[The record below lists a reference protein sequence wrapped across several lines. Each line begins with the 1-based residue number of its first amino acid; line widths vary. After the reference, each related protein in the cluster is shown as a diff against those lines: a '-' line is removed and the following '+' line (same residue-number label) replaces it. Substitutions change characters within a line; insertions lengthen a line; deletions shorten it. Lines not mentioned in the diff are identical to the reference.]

1 MDAGGGGRASAEA
14 LLGRR
19 EPGRRA
25 VGVRPRSPALGFIT
39 LTSAMSVCW
48 GGCGNPDL
56 HWWFVEDAKKDAT
69 ELGRPFG
76 KPGSPCGPLSGT
88 WQRTQNL
95 PPCSCGHTDR
105 LSGIHGHSVLWNRN
119 SAPAR
124 LRGCGDSGVSHRGQA
139 SPRQAGAPAGPRSG
153 AWWACGAC
161 KHLLGPRGRL
171 HRGCVGSGAGL
182 D

>member
-1 MDAGGGGRASAEA
+1 MDAGGGGRASAEG
-14 LLGRR
+14 LLGGRV
-19 EPGRRA
+19 PGRRA
-25 VGVRPRSPALGFIT
+25 VGVHPRSPAQGFIT
-39 LTSAMSVCW
+39 LTSATSVCW

-56 HWWFVEDAKKDAT
+56 HWWFVEDARVSRSRA
-69 ELGRPFG
+69 GHSQARG
-76 KPGSPCGPLSGT
+76 KEHK
-88 WQRTQNL
+88 NL

-124 LRGCGDSGVSHRGQA
+124 LRGCGDSGLSHRGQA
-139 SPRQAGAPAGPRSG
+139 SPRQAGAPAGCRSG
-153 AWWACGAC
+153 AWWACAAC

-171 HRGCVGSGAGL
+171 HRGCVRSGAGL